1 MNARID
7 SKLIE
12 LANSAPIFCISEKD
26 NGDNRRYHKKK
37 RIRKKWRK
45 MYGTV
50 STALEAGDIVIT
62 EKPMPCLFMSRKT
75 YSRLKS
81 EINRQLTPKSE

>member
-1 MNARID
+1 MNTRID

-62 EKPMPCLFMSRKT
+62 KKPMPCLFMSRKT
-75 YSRLKS
+75 YSRLKG
-81 EINRQLTPKSE
+81 EISRQFAPQK